1 MNLKQLPL
9 ASTRPASSRDPLEGA
24 TRHPSNTPVWR
35 HALSRRHFLGSAVG
49 AAGLVLGWRPG
60 LAQADGSKGPV
71 PIPGCLDLGGEHFHV
86 CGPAAFGPAKQDP
99 STITD
104 FNGFVGL
111 AYINGMVTETN
122 VKTGVSRRLPF
133 LTSDMRF
140 MQGFY
145 RNGKGRVRHGTF
157 GFV

>member
-1 MNLKQLPL
+1 MNLKQLRF
-9 ASTRPASSRDPLEGA
+9 ASTRPASSSGLLGGA
-24 TRHPSNTPVWR
+24 TRHQSDTPVWR
-35 HALSRRHFLGSAVG
+35 HALSRRQFLGSAVG

-71 PIPGCLDLGGEHFHV
+71 PIPGGLIIGGEHFHV
-86 CGPAAFGPAKQDP
+86 WGPGAFGPANQDP

-104 FNGFVGL
+104 FDGFVGL
-111 AYINGMVTETN
+111 AFISGMVTETN

-133 LTSDMRF
+133 LSSDMRF

-145 RNGKGRVRHGTF
+145 RNGKGRVRAGTF
-157 GFV
+157 ALV